1 MFPPKSRVRYV
12 PTVGAPRPAVI
23 LHRIGTAEPP
33 TSHRDVVKVK
43 DLEAYQIRLMDGRK
57 LTVDASQL
65 RANPAS
71 QIQPKIER

>member
-1 MFPPKSRVRYV
+1 MFQPKSRVRYV
-12 PTVGAPRPAVI
+12 PTVGPVRPATVLARVGI
-23 LHRIGTAEPP
+23 DNPP
-33 TSHRDVVKVK
+33 TSHRDVVKVN

-57 LTVDASQL
+57 LTVHASQL